1 MCVCVCVCVCVYK
14 LNTYTQAF
22 FDTLT
27 KYLLKAVAGHNPPSR
42 NFVFPVSGHIVP
54 HGISVKRLSFR

>member
-1 MCVCVCVCVCVYK
+1 MCVCVCVCVYK

-27 KYLLKAVAGHNPPSR
+27 KHLLKAVAGYNRPSG